1 LESNCIPSWNDES
14 YLNYWATQNRFK
26 HFDPSFC
33 YDESYKNLDYLWL
46 NKFNTYIILLILF
59 TIIIWYIFNMGKIL
73 VFIPTFNEAKNI
85 KLIRF
90 LGYFFENFN
99 LAIKLS

>member
-1 LESNCIPSWNDES
+1 
-14 YLNYWATQNRFK
+14 
-26 HFDPSFC
+26 
-33 YDESYKNLDYLWL
+33 
-46 NKFNTYIILLILF
+46 
-59 TIIIWYIFNMGKIL
+59 MGKIL